1 MNKIFEY
8 FLIAYA
14 ISVAIFGVY
23 YNWEFAKDN
32 GFIMWLLFGQIVPTL
47 LLSPLIRANW
57 ELRRVGVKR
66 RGLKSIIKDYK

>member
-1 MNKIFEY
+1 LGLQANFMNKIFEY

-32 GFIMWLLFGQIVPTL
+32 GFIMWLLFGQIVPTFKAMIW
-47 LLSPLIRANW
+47 PII
-57 ELRRVGVKR
+57 ELTR
-66 RGLKSIIKDYK
+66 

>member
-1 MNKIFEY
+1 MGLQANFMNKIFEY

-32 GFIMWLLFGQIVPTL
+32 GFIMWLLFGQIVPTFKAMIW
-47 LLSPLIRANW
+47 PII
-57 ELRRVGVKR
+57 ELTR
-66 RGLKSIIKDYK
+66 